1 MQSSAN
7 AIDAKRLAAVSA
19 AVQAFIA
26 GETPAAAPSSPDR
39 ADERLSEWRR
49 ADERLSEWRR
59 AGAPD
64 GGALASRPRNWTARD

>member
-1 MQSSAN
+1 MQSPVN
-7 AIDAKRLAAVSA
+7 AIDAKRLAAISA

-26 GETPAAAPSSPDR
+26 GEIPVVAAPSSPD
-39 ADERLSEWRR
+39 S

-59 AGAPD
+59 AGTP

>member
-1 MQSSAN
+1 MQSPAN
-7 AIDAKRLAAVSA
+7 TIDAKRLAAISA

-26 GETPAAAPSSPDR
+26 GETPAAAPSSPEC

-49 ADERLSEWRR
+49 AET
-59 AGAPD
+59 AN

>member
-1 MQSSAN
+1 MQAYSY
-7 AIDAKRLAAVSA
+7 AIDAKRIAAISA

-26 GETPAAAPSSPDR
+26 AETPAASPPSP
-39 ADERLSEWRR
+39 ER

-64 GGALASRPRNWTARD
+64 GGAIASRPRNWTARD